1 MSLRLQQ
8 SQLKTAT
15 RNPSDPIQRAW
26 IALGRVS
33 QAVQCHVEGEL
44 KKAGFPELSWYTVLW
59 ELERAGKP
67 TRPKDLAIPLFILP
81 YQLSRLVDRME
92 SEGLVK
98 RILCKEDKRGHLL
111 EPTAKGYALRKAMW
125 AVYAPAMNEAM
136 KAIDDKEALKLA
148 ELLNKLGGI
157 EHVDCADKG

>member
-1 MSLRLQQ
+1 MQQ
-8 SQLKTAT
+8 TQLKSAT
-15 RNPSDPIQRAW
+15 RNPSDAVQRAW

-33 QAVQCHVEGEL
+33 QSVQCQVENDL

-92 SEGLVK
+92 GEGLVK

-111 EPTAKGYALRKAMW
+111 EPTPKGHALRKAMW
-125 AVYAPAMNEAM
+125 AVYAPAMDAAM
-136 KAIDDKEALKLA
+136 KGLDDKEALKLA

>member
-1 MSLRLQQ
+1 MQQ
-8 SQLKTAT
+8 
-15 RNPSDPIQRAW
+15 AW

-33 QAVQCHVEGEL
+33 QAVQCQVEGDL
-44 KKAGFPELSWYTVLW
+44 KKAGFPELGWYTVLW

-92 SEGLVK
+92 GEGLVK

-111 EPTAKGYALRKAMW
+111 EPTPKGQALRKAMW
-125 AVYAPAMNEAM
+125 AVYAPAMDEAM
-136 KAIDDKEALKLA
+136 AKIDDREALKLA
-148 ELLNKLGGI
+148 ELLNKL
-157 EHVDCADKG
+157 A

>member
-1 MSLRLQQ
+1 LRLQQ
-8 SQLKTAT
+8 SQLKSAT
-15 RNPSDPIQRAW
+15 RNPSDPVQRAW

-92 SEGLVK
+92 NDGLVK

>member
-1 MSLRLQQ
+1 MQQ
-8 SQLKTAT
+8 TQLKSAT
-15 RNPSDPIQRAW
+15 RNPSDAVQRAW

-33 QAVQCHVEGEL
+33 QSVQCQVENDL

-92 SEGLVK
+92 GEGLVK

-125 AVYAPAMNEAM
+125 AVYAPAMDAAM
-136 KAIDDKEALKLA
+136 NRLDDKEALKLA

-157 EHVDCADKG
+157 EHIDCADKG

>member
-1 MSLRLQQ
+1 MPLQQ
-8 SQLKTAT
+8 SRLKTPVSKAPAKGPVSA
-15 RNPSDPIQRAW
+15 PSDPIQRAW

-44 KKAGFPELSWYTVLW
+44 KKAGLPELSWYTVLW

-92 SEGLVK
+92 GEGLVK
-98 RILCKEDKRGHLL
+98 RIHLQGRQARPPAGADAQGFRPAQGDVGGLRPRHGRGDEAGSTTRKR
-111 EPTAKGYALRKAMW
+111 
-125 AVYAPAMNEAM
+125 
-136 KAIDDKEALKLA
+136 
-148 ELLNKLGGI
+148 
-157 EHVDCADKG
+157 

>member
-1 MSLRLQQ
+1 MQQ
-8 SQLKTAT
+8 SALKPPA
-15 RNPSDPIQRAW
+15 RIPSDALRRVW

-33 QAVQCHVEGEL
+33 QAVQCDVESALKDAEL
-44 KKAGFPELSWYTVLW
+44 PELSWYTVLW

-92 SEGLVK
+92 KDGLVK
-98 RILCKEDKRGHLL
+98 RIACKEDKRGHLL
-111 EPTAKGYALRKAMW
+111 EPTPKGFALRKAMW
-125 AVYAPAMNEAM
+125 TVYAPAMDEAL
-136 KAIDDKEALKLA
+136 KRVNDKEALELA
-148 ELLNKLGGI
+148 RLLNKLGGI